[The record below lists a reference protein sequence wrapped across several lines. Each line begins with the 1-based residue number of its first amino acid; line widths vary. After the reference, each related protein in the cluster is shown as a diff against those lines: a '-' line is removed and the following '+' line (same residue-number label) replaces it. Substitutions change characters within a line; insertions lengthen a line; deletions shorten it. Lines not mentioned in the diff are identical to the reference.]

1 MMDLPDKLIHDL
13 ITYGKFSIDN
23 NDQEFKEYSDKLIN
37 EIKMLTQEKINYTNE
52 RTNLLHDLVDELFE
66 AMMDGDDEE
75 TTKVLKELGKQVRVI
90 RNDTLL

>member
-1 MMDLPDKLIHDL
+1 MDLPDKLIHDL
-13 ITYGKFSIDN
+13 INYGKFSIDT

-37 EIKMLTQEKINYTNE
+37 QIKMLTQEKINYTNQ

-75 TTKVLKELGKQVRVI
+75 TTVVLKELGKQVRVI